1 METILALGGRTSSPR
16 NDARQPRLVRF
27 DQWTIVLGSIICIFG
42 LLLQARAATSLTLAW
57 DPSGASGI
65 AAYRLHYGT
74 SSQSYSQTRDLGNT
88 TTTTV
93 SNLLPGQTYYFA
105 VTDYNTA
112 GVESIYSNEVSFT
125 ATVPIANGSGVAKDF
140 NNDGKADLI
149 WENTSNGACVIWNLN
164 NGVVVPNATI
174 ALPTLAPG
182 WQIAAVGDFLGNG
195 QSDLVLENTI
205 DGSHCIWVMNKGVYV
220 YTIALP
226 TLAGG
231 WHVAGAGDF
240 NGDGYAD
247 LVWENTTSGDRT
259 IWMLKN
265 GVYLSSLALPAVD
278 PSWHIVGVGDF
289 LGNGQSDL
297 VWENTVSGG
306 RAIWILKNGVLDHG
320 ISLGTIPIVYHIA
333 GVAGFNG
340 NGKADLV
347 WENTATGSRAIWFLN
362 NGVYSSSGTLPSVP
376 TTWHIVDH

>member
-1 METILALGGRTSSPR
+1 MELILALGGRRTSPPQ
-16 NDARQPRLVRF
+16 NDARQPRLVRL
-27 DQWTIVLGSIICIFG
+27 DQWTVVLGSIISLFG
-42 LLLQARAATSLTLAW
+42 FLLPAQAATSVTLTW
-57 DPSGASGI
+57 DRSGASGI
-65 AAYRLHYGT
+65 AGYRLHYGT
-74 SSQSYSQTRDLGNT
+74 SSHNLSQTRDLGNT

-205 DGSHCIWVMNKGVYV
+205 DGSHSIWVMNKGVYV

-231 WHVAGAGDF
+231 WLVVGAGDF
-240 NGDGYAD
+240 SGGGQAGLVLENANSGSRVIWILNSGSYVRSID
-247 LVWENTTSGDRT
+247 LGTVG
-259 IWMLKN
+259 
-265 GVYLSSLALPAVD
+265 
-278 PSWHIVGVGDF
+278 PSWHIAGVGDF
-289 LGNGQSDL
+289 LGNGQ
-297 VWENTVSGG
+297 
-306 RAIWILKNGVLDHG
+306 
-320 ISLGTIPIVYHIA
+320 
-333 GVAGFNG
+333 
-340 NGKADLV
+340 ADLV
-347 WENTATGSRAIWFLN
+347 WENTTTGQRAIWFMN
-362 NGVYSSSGTLPSVP
+362 NGVKQSYSYLPTVS
-376 TTWHIVDH
+376 TQWHIVDH

>member
-42 LLLQARAATSLTLAW
+42 LLLQARAATSLTLAGA
-57 DPSGASGI
+57 PSGASGI

-74 SSQSYSQTRDLGNT
+74 SSKSYSQTRDLGNT

-125 ATVPIANGSGVAKDF
+125 ATIPIANGSGVAKDF

-164 NGVVVPNATI
+164 DGVVVPNATI
-174 ALPTLAPG
+174 ASPTLAPG

-205 DGSHCIWVMNKGVYV
+205 DGSHSIWVMNKGVYV

-231 WHVAGAGDF
+231 WLVVGAGDF
-240 NGDGYAD
+240 SGGGQAGLVLENANSGSRVIWILNSGSYVRSID
-247 LVWENTTSGDRT
+247 LGTVG
-259 IWMLKN
+259 
-265 GVYLSSLALPAVD
+265 
-278 PSWHIVGVGDF
+278 PSWHIAGVGDF
-289 LGNGQSDL
+289 LGNGQ
-297 VWENTVSGG
+297 
-306 RAIWILKNGVLDHG
+306 
-320 ISLGTIPIVYHIA
+320 
-333 GVAGFNG
+333 
-340 NGKADLV
+340 ADLV
-347 WENTATGSRAIWFLN
+347 WENTTTGQRAIRFMNNGVKQIYSYLPTIDPTWHIAGVGDFLGNGQADLVWENTTTGQRAIWFMN
-362 NGVYSSSGTLPSVP
+362 NGVKQSYSYLPTVS
-376 TTWHIVDH
+376 TQWHIV